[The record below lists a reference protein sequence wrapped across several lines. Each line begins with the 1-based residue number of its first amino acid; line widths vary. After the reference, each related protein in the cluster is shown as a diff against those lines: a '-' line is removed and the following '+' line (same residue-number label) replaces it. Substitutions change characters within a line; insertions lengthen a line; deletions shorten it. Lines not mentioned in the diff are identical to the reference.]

1 MNIMQ
6 TAKSTRLSAI
16 EDLIDLSI
24 YQVDPDGWDS
34 FVQDIKDIFAKRD
47 ETTKKQIRAAGG
59 YISIFDMADIYF
71 GMESSTVAVIT
82 QKFQDLMT
90 LPPEKIKGDS
100 SAYRAKIAERFN
112 YEWDRFAYPS
122 DFIVAYDLILLNREV
137 LR

>member
-16 EDLIDLSI
+16 ENLIDLSV

-47 ETTKKQIRAAGG
+47 ETTKKKIRTAGG
-59 YISIFDMADIYF
+59 YIAIFDMADIYF
-71 GMESSTVAVIT
+71 EMESSTVALVT
-82 QKFQDLMT
+82 RKFQDLMT

-112 YEWDRFAYPS
+112 FEWDRFAYPS
-122 DFIVAYDLILLNREV
+122 DFLSAYDLILLNREV

>member
-1 MNIMQ
+1 MDIL
-6 TAKSTRLSAI
+6 TSAKITMLSAI

-24 YQVDPDGWDS
+24 YQVDPDGWDT

-82 QKFQDLMT
+82 QKFQSLMT
-90 LPPEKIKGDS
+90 LPAEKVKGDS
-100 SAYRAKIAERFN
+100 SSYRAKIAERFN

-122 DFIVAYDLILLNREV
+122 DFLSAYDLILLNREV

>member
-1 MNIMQ
+1 MDIL
-6 TAKSTRLSAI
+6 TSAKSTRLSAI

-24 YQVDPDGWDS
+24 YQVDPDGWDT

-47 ETTKKQIRAAGG
+47 ETTKKKIRTAGG
-59 YISIFDMADIYF
+59 YIAIFDMADIYF
-71 GMESSTVAVIT
+71 EMESSTVALVT
-82 QKFQDLMT
+82 RKFQDLMT

-122 DFIVAYDLILLNREV
+122 DFLSAYDLILLNREV

>member
-16 EDLIDLSI
+16 EDLIDLSV

-34 FVQDIKDIFAKRD
+34 FVQDIKDIFAARD
-47 ETTKKQIRAAGG
+47 EKTKKQLRTAGG

-82 QKFQDLMT
+82 QKFQDLMK
-90 LPPEKIKGDS
+90 LPPERIKGDS

-112 YEWDRFAYPS
+112 FEWDRFAYPS

>member
-16 EDLIDLSI
+16 EDLIDLSV
-24 YQVDPDGWDS
+24 YQVDPDGWDT

-47 ETTKKQIRAAGG
+47 ETTKKKNRTAGG
-59 YISIFDMADIYF
+59 YIAIFDMADIYF
-71 GMESSTVAVIT
+71 EMESSTVALVT
-82 QKFQDLMT
+82 RKFQDLMT

-122 DFIVAYDLILLNREV
+122 DFLSAYDLIPLNREV

>member
-24 YQVDPDGWDS
+24 YQVDPDGWDT

-47 ETTKKQIRAAGG
+47 ETTKKKIRTAGG
-59 YISIFDMADIYF
+59 YIAIFDMADIYF
-71 GMESSTVAVIT
+71 EMESSTVALVT
-82 QKFQDLMT
+82 RKFQDLMT

-122 DFIVAYDLILLNREV
+122 DFLSAYDLILLNREV

>member
-100 SAYRAKIAERFN
+100 SAYRAKITERFN
-112 YEWDRFAYPS
+112 FEWDRFAYPS
-122 DFIVAYDLILLNREV
+122 DFLSAYDLILLNREV